1 MTAASPDP
9 KNPPRTLDELVERL
23 GAWDLGLVEILDAL
37 AEAVTIRNQTGILHA
52 NRAAFESMGFST
64 LEEMLA
70 RGAGSIIEDYIVQ
83 DEEGRALTM
92 ADVPS
97 VRQLAGE
104 AGEPLL
110 MRTVHRRTGE
120 AKWELLKSTLLTD
133 DSGEAI
139 ATVTIIEDVT
149 GQKTAELREHFLVRA
164 TETLMSSLDYQE
176 TLSNVAWLAVP
187 ELADWCAVDL
197 VDEHGQRQ
205 AVATAHRDPAKAE
218 LARRLR
224 ELEDDRLTPG
234 SGLGRV
240 LSTGEPLLLPTIP
253 TEMLESSARGKE
265 HLSLIRQLG
274 ARSALAVP
282 MPGAERIIGA
292 MTLLNA
298 ESGRRFSADDVSF
311 ALQIAARAAVA
322 AENARIYS
330 ERSRIATTL
339 QESLLP
345 TALPE

>member
-176 TLSNVAWLAVP
+176 TLRNVAWLAVP

-197 VDEHGQRQ
+197 VDE
-205 AVATAHRDPAKAE
+205 
-218 LARRLR
+218 
-224 ELEDDRLTPG
+224 
-234 SGLGRV
+234 
-240 LSTGEPLLLPTIP
+240 
-253 TEMLESSARGKE
+253 
-265 HLSLIRQLG
+265 
-274 ARSALAVP
+274 
-282 MPGAERIIGA
+282 
-292 MTLLNA
+292 
-298 ESGRRFSADDVSF
+298 SGRRQQV
-311 ALQIAARAAVA
+311 VA
-322 AENARIYS
+322 AHPDPQKLVLAEQLRRYEPDPPDPERGIGRVIRTGVS
-330 ERSRIATTL
+330 ELYPHIS
-339 QESLLP
+339 QEMI
-345 TALPE
+345 E